1 MTAQE
6 AVEMRFALAALFLAT
21 AAASP
26 DLRIA
31 VTPADAAVP
40 VGKTVEHTLT
50 VTNAGGD
57 ASNVEVSD
65 VLPACT
71 DLVSAKPSSG
81 RCTPDRTTAVVCET
95 GALAAGKKVTI
106 VVTARATH
114 PGTGAGAINADVPGS
129 GYYPVGTTYTTT
141 VIAPKAR

>member
-1 MTAQE
+1 
-6 AVEMRFALAALFLAT
+6 MRFALAALLLAT
-21 AAASP
+21 AAAGP

-31 VTPADAAVP
+31 VTPADATVAV
-40 VGKTVEHTLT
+40 GNTVEHTIT

-57 ASNVEVSD
+57 DVGNVEVSD

-71 DLVSAKPSSG
+71 ELVSAKPSSG
-81 RCTPDRTTAVVCET
+81 RCTPDRTAAVVCET

-114 PGTGAGAINADVPGS
+114 AGNGAGAVNADVPGS

-141 VIAPKAR
+141 VTAH